1 MKPAKKSRE
10 RVALPL
16 TFYLK
21 REGEQWVS
29 LSPELA
35 VSSFGDT
42 VEAARQGLQDAIET
56 YVSYLLSEGR
66 MDDIARQMP
75 ASEVKDFLDDPPGE
89 WSAEE
94 QVLLITF
101 RRGVAPSE
109 SPVRVAFVRSL
120 LPAHATQSLA
130 G

>member
-1 MKPAKKSRE
+1 MKPVKKTRE

-21 REGEQWVS
+21 QEGEQWVS

-42 VEAARQGLQDAIET
+42 AEAARQGLKDAIET
-56 YVSYLLSEGR
+56 YVSYLISEGR

-75 ASEVKDFLDDPPGE
+75 ASEVRDFLDDPPGQ

-94 QVLLITF
+94 HVLLISLP
-101 RRGVAPSE
+101 RSDARPE
-109 SPVRVAFVRSL
+109 SPARVSFVRSV
-120 LPAHATQSLA
+120 LPAHATQRLT